1 MPVREYRRAGFLE
14 DLPHGLRSAN
24 PLLAA
29 FSRSLVRSARLSPG
43 RLEAL
48 QERRLRGLVRWAA
61 ARSPFY
67 RRWFAESGVD
77 PGSIRT
83 LADLER
89 MPVLMRK
96 DLVER
101 PRELLAYPATLVWS
115 SHSSGTS
122 GEPVTAY
129 RTIGS
134 VVFELAALERRL
146 GWLRIP
152 RRARRAILARK
163 RACRRSR
170 RRPGP
175 SGRFRALGERRHPRR
190 LRGAGP
196 SRPRSRPRSSLGLL
210 ERSQRPLVLPDH
222 GFPEAAPRPPGG
234 SNLWSRR
241 RRRQPFSRGPRG
253 AIGARCEGAGAGHRH
268 RAGPGGAARHGTP
281 RGPGMDRMWWS
292 PRV

>member
-101 PRELLAYPATLVWS
+101 PREFLAYPATLVWS

-122 GEPVTAY
+122 GQPVTAY

-134 VVFELAALERRL
+134 VVFELAALERQL
-146 GWLRIP
+146 GWFRIP

-163 RACRRSR
+163 RARRRSR

-222 GFPEAAPRPPGG
+222 GFPEATPRPRERQISGHEG
-234 SNLWSRR
+234 DAGNHSREAPAVQLGLAAKGR
-241 RRRQPFSRGPRG
+241 APDIGIAPDRGVS
-253 AIGARCEGAGAGHRH
+253 
-268 RAGPGGAARHGTP
+268 RHGTP